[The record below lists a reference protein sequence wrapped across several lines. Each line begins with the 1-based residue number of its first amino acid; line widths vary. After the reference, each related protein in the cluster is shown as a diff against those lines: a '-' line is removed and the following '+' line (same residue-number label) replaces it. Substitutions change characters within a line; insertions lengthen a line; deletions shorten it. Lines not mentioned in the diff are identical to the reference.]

1 MKDTTIKD
9 MTIKDETLRHYLL
22 GQMSDEERDRKD
34 EAYFGDRDFLEQL
47 SIVEDELIESFV
59 HGELSE
65 SDRRQFEEFFLRSP
79 ERRKRVALARK
90 LEVVLARAR
99 TAKQKVERPA
109 KRKRDDKFQLPGRW
123 MLLPLAASLLLAT
136 LCAWLFWQ
144 INRTSNEL
152 EGLRA
157 ALSEREQKADEL
169 EQQLTEEQKR
179 NRELLDQLA
188 RADKRQQPPDRTPD
202 ASPEARLVSF
212 ILTLGISRSEG
223 NTTRLVIP
231 PGAEQARVQLN
242 FKIGDY
248 RNYAIA
254 LETVEGKLV
263 LSRSALRARKTG
275 DGKAVTVTLPVA
287 ALDDQDY
294 LLRLKG
300 ITPTGEMEVVGQY
313 FFRVVKE

>member
-1 MKDTTIKD
+1 MKD
-9 MTIKDETLRHYLL
+9 MTIKDETLRRHLL
-22 GQMSDEERDRKD
+22 GQMSDEERDRTD

-59 HGELSE
+59 HGELSA

-90 LEVVLARAR
+90 LEMALARAR
-99 TAKQKVERPA
+99 TAKQKVERPVSA
-109 KRKRDDKFQLPGRW
+109 SRFEKFPLPSRW

-136 LCAWLFWQ
+136 LCGWLFWQ
-144 INRTSNEL
+144 INRTSSEL

-157 ALSEREQKADEL
+157 ALSAREQKAGEL

-188 RADKRQQPPDRTPD
+188 RADNRKQTPDRN
-202 ASPEARLVSF
+202 ANSSPGSRIVSF
-212 ILTLGISRSEG
+212 ILMLGISRSEG

-254 LETVEGKLV
+254 LETVEGKPV
-263 LSRSALRARKTG
+263 LSRTGLRASKTG

-287 ALDDQDY
+287 ALDEQDY
-294 LLRLKG
+294 LLTLNG
-300 ITPTGEMEVVGQY
+300 ITSTSEREAVGRY
-313 FFRVVKE
+313 FFRVVRP